1 MSSQGQRRS
10 PTSMTERDWDHVLAQ
25 LRADGF
31 SPVEAIK
38 ITRVVRQVTLAEAKR
53 IVHES
58 SAWADARDA
67 FDDLQ
72 DVALAAAEEKLG

>member
-1 MSSQGQRRS
+1 MSQGQGRS
-10 PTSMTERDWDHVLAQ
+10 PTSLTERDWDHVLAQ

-38 ITRVVRQVTLAEAKR
+38 ITRVVRQVSLADAKR

-58 SAWADARDA
+58 SAWADAREQFDA
-67 FDDLQ
+67 LH
-72 DVALAAAEEKLG
+72 DVALAAVDERPG

>member
-1 MSSQGQRRS
+1 MSQGQRIS
-10 PTSMTERDWDHVLAQ
+10 IAERDWDHVLAQ

-38 ITRVVRQVTLAEAKR
+38 ITRVVRQVSLADAKR

-58 SAWADARDA
+58 SAWADARDS
-67 FDDLQ
+67 FEDLH
-72 DVALAAAEEKLG
+72 DVALAAIEERPG